1 MLEVNITSKQTPGTE
16 KPGAISSELEAA
28 PTIPLHQRGVT
39 DAGSPVPKVS
49 DDPLIGTL
57 FEGKYR
63 IESKIGEGGMG
74 AVYRATHIFMERPV
88 AIKFLHGD
96 RTTDTAA
103 IERFKVEARAAGRIQ
118 HPHATAV
125 TDFGVTSD
133 NIFYLV
139 MEYLEGRSLRERIKV
154 EGVLPLDETV
164 RIMAQACDAV
174 EAAHKRG
181 IVHRD
186 LKPDNIF
193 LQREDNT
200 ETVKVLDFGIA
211 KLTQGGANAGLT
223 STGMIVGTP
232 YYMSPEQCQGD
243 QLDQCADIY
252 SLGVIVFEMVTGK
265 LPFTADSPL
274 SIVLKHVSEP
284 PPSPRKFNPA
294 LPEALEAVILKA
306 LSKRKQD
313 RQQSAMQL
321 AEELSKAVGFNV
333 NIHRRTGILVD
344 DNTAS
349 TQDLDAGTR
358 DDKPSRGTQRINERG
373 ASTEVILDADTELS
387 IKKAGNTPVLK
398 GARKT
403 ALIGA
408 RPASGDE
415 IDETVEY
422 KGGQITTTTN
432 KMPIYLG
439 LGVLTLVVVLVVGYF
454 ATSKTRTTDPI
465 QGSMNGN
472 NSGQTTGSDTEGL
485 IQMVSIPGNTFIMGR
500 DPGIDPNFDRPIRTN
515 ETPANEVTVASFS
528 ISKYEV
534 TNAQYAVFVKETGHR
549 SPAGWNG
556 SSFPKGADDL
566 PVTSVTWTDAV
577 EFCKWL
583 SKKEGREYR
592 LPTEEEWEFAARGPD
607 SNLFPWGP
615 TFEPNR
621 ANSKELGET
630 LLSVK
635 SDSMKRDSSPFG
647 VIGMAGN
654 VSEWTSSDYKA
665 YRGNTTDRPRAAGN
679 KVMRGGNY
687 KSDNWVTPAT
697 FRFDVSPDFSSGES
711 GFRVARDGIK

>member
-1 MLEVNITSKQTPGTE
+1 
-16 KPGAISSELEAA
+16 
-28 PTIPLHQRGVT
+28 
-39 DAGSPVPKVS
+39 
-49 DDPLIGTL
+49 
-57 FEGKYR
+57 
-63 IESKIGEGGMG
+63 MG

-125 TDFGVTSD
+125 SDFGVTSD
-133 NIFYLV
+133 NTFYLV
-139 MEYLEGRSLRERIKV
+139 MEYLEGRSLRERIRT
-154 EGVLPLDETV
+154 EGALPLDETV
-164 RIMAQACDAV
+164 RIIAQTCDAV

-193 LQREDNT
+193 LQREENT

-211 KLTQGGANAGLT
+211 KLTQGSANAGLT

-243 QLDQCADIY
+243 QLDHCADIY

-284 PPSPRKFNPA
+284 PPSPRKFNPN
-294 LPEALEAVILKA
+294 LPEAVEAVILKA
-306 LSKRKQD
+306 LSKRRQD

-321 AEELSKAVGFNV
+321 AEELGKAVGLNV
-333 NIHRRTGILVD
+333 NVHRRTGVLSD
-344 DNTAS
+344 EDTGS
-349 TQDLDAGTR
+349 TQDLDAGTK
-358 DDKPSRGTQRINERG
+358 DNKPGRGTQRINERG
-373 ASTEVILDADTELS
+373 ASTEVIPDVDTEIS
-387 IKKAGNTPVLK
+387 IKKAGVTPK
-398 GARKT
+398 SARKT
-403 ALIGA
+403 VLIGN
-408 RPASGDE
+408 RPASGNE
-415 IDETVEY
+415 VESETIEY
-422 KGGQITTTTN
+422 KGGQINTTSSKT
-432 KMPIYLG
+432 PIYAGIGAL
-439 LGVLTLVVVLVVGYF
+439 LLVIALAVGYF
-454 ATSKTRTTDPI
+454 ATRKPPEPIIQDPI
-465 QGSMNGN
+465 LNGN
-472 NSGQTTGSDTEGL
+472 NGGQTTGGEPEGL
-485 IQMVSIPGNTFIMGR
+485 IQMVGIPGGTFMMGR
-500 DPGIDPNFDRPIRTN
+500 DAGIDPNFDRDIRSN
-515 ETPANEVTVASFS
+515 ETPGNEVTVASFS
-528 ISKYEV
+528 LGKYEV
-534 TNAQYAVFVKETGHR
+534 TNAQYAAFVKETGHT
-549 SPAGWNG
+549 PPLGWKG
-556 SSFPKGADDL
+556 AEFPKGADDL
-566 PVTSVTWTDAV
+566 PVTSVTWQDAV
-577 EFCKWL
+577 DFCKWL
-583 SKKEGREYR
+583 SKKEGRTYR

-647 VIGMAGN
+647 IIGMAGN
-654 VSEWTSSDYKA
+654 VSEWTSSDYKP
-665 YRGNTTDRPRAAGN
+665 YRGNTTDKDKPKAAGN

-687 KSDNWVTPAT
+687 KSDNWATPAT
-697 FRFDVSPDFSSGES
+697 IRVDLSPSHSSVVL